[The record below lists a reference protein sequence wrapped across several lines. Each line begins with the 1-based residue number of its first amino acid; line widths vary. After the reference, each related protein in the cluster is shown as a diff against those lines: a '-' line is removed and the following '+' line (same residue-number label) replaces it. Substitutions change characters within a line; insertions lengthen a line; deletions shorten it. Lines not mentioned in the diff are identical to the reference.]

1 MPHSDVDER
10 NCKCCVIIFCSL
22 ALALPIK
29 VPLVFILTFHTPLS
43 CCRQL
48 LVYFIP
54 TCLRSLLLSK
64 YEISHNDFYFRL
76 RADKMW
82 GPLLA
87 FLPVRFSVQ
96 RSGDRKAGVLT
107 AGLQEISML
116 LGSGGHE
123 EFKICLGI
131 TIQMAIWRNGYKL
144 CFLSSSHLTRVHSVL
159 LANTNEVGALS
170 HPFMACVISAA
181 TNLRVLLGFTR
192 IFALI
197 LVYPWLVPSIVYF

>member
-10 NCKCCVIIFCSL
+10 NCKHCVVIFCSL
-22 ALALPIK
+22 ALTLPIK
-29 VPLVFILTFHTPLS
+29 VPVVFILMFHTPLS

-64 YEISHNDFYFRL
+64 YEISHNDFYFSL
-76 RADKMW
+76 RADKIW
-82 GPLLA
+82 ELLLA
-87 FLPVRFSVQ
+87 FLPVSFSVQ
-96 RSGDRKAGVLT
+96 RSGDCKAGVFT
-107 AGLQEISML
+107 AGLQEISTL
-116 LGSGGHE
+116 LSSGGHE
-123 EFKICLGI
+123 EFEICLGI
-131 TIQMAIWRNGYKL
+131 TIQMTIWRNGHKL
-144 CFLSSSHLTRVHSVL
+144 CFLSSSHQTHVRSVL

-170 HPFMACVISAA
+170 CPFTACVISAA
-181 TNLRVLLGFTR
+181 MYLWVLLGFTG